1 MRGDKTRRK
10 LDEAKFFLD
19 QLQPNYG
26 KAKKFDFY
34 LSAYISAARSV
45 LWIMKAE
52 YGRVPGWK
60 SWYASQ
66 KPNSEERALLKG
78 TNELRTRTTKREPLS
93 TLASITLEGIKLSP
107 EQAESFR
114 SHMTRA
120 KGKKLP
126 IRISGTAGNF
136 LLEIQI
142 DGEWISYQ
150 GAEMLATRQ
159 LPEFPQKNILD
170 VCNRYYDAIARV
182 VAKCAEQFDA

>member
-10 LDEAKFFLD
+10 LEEAEFFLD
-19 QLQPNYG
+19 QLEPNYG

-52 YGRVPGWK
+52 YGGVPGWK

-93 TLASITLEGIKLSP
+93 TLASITIGGIKLSA

-120 KGKKLP
+120 QGSKLP
-126 IRISGTAGNF
+126 MRISGSAGNY
-136 LLEIQI
+136 LLEIQV

-150 GAEMLATRQ
+150 GAEMLATRE
-159 LPEFPQKNILD
+159 LPEFPHKNILD
-170 VCNRYYDAIARV
+170 VCKRYYDAIARV
-182 VAKCAEQFDA
+182 VAKCGERFDA